1 MFCSKCGTG
10 LGADVNF
17 CPNCAAPVGQ
27 ESPPETAPKAK
38 ERLYPSFSKSK
49 PQTVIVKKSPGC
61 FTRIAQGF
69 GILIVLGILSGI
81 VNGFGD
87 DTETQEPSSGNTP
100 STSTTSRPSASATP
114 QQKTFASEGCL
125 AISEDLL
132 ESISLGMD
140 GAPTGKA
147 AGFVAS
153 DYRDIKF
160 VAVEF
165 VLDGIAGPQ
174 VAVFATNDSDLSDNK
189 LDGLILAADG
199 FAREFSTW
207 GEALDTDFSIAD
219 AGAMESKDCL
229 TLPGAALAEPVAAEA
244 GFDEASYLKIAG
256 DKYGMFDKTYDDGST
271 LTVMSAT
278 RAICDGDLSV
288 MKSNLGANWESSFQ
302 KFAIESFC
310 PSKLK

>member
-1 MFCSKCGTG
+1 VFCSKCGKG
-10 LGADVNF
+10 LAEDAKF

-27 ESPPETAPKAK
+27 ESQPKTAPSASGAFTP
-38 ERLYPSFSKSK
+38 PSPKPK
-49 PQTVIVKKSPGC
+49 PQTVIVKKRPGC

-69 GILIVLGILSGI
+69 GILIVLGIISGI
-81 VNGFGD
+81 VNGFGG
-87 DTETQEPSSGNTP
+87 DTGNQEPSTGNSP

-114 QQKTFASEGCL
+114 TQKTFVSEGCL

-165 VLDGIAGPQ
+165 VLDGVAGPQ
-174 VAVFATNDSDLSDNK
+174 VAVFATNDSELSDNK

-207 GEALDTDFSIAD
+207 GDAIDTEFSIAD

-229 TLPGAALAEPVAAEA
+229 YLPGAALAEPVAAEA
-244 GFDEASYLKIAG
+244 GFDESAFLKIAG
-256 DKYGMFDKTYDDGST
+256 EKYGMFDETYDDGST
-271 LTVMSAT
+271 LTVMSMT
-278 RAICDGDLSV
+278 RAICDGDLTV